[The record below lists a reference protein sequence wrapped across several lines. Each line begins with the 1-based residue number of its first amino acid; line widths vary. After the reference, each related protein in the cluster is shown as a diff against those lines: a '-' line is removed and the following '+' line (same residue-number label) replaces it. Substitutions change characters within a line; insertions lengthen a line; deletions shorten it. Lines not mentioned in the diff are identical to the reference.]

1 MKDQNTNLLE
11 EELLKYY
18 ILNNIWE
25 IYLRRSI
32 TISEILKEY
41 YEWRRQN
48 GLNLLLTEDK
58 LKEDKRLLTIS
69 YIQKYC
75 TFPYLY
81 YGREIEQL
89 RLSFEECVLEK
100 ISEYSIDNIV
110 YHDILYTTYLS
121 TIQSERAWMNPIYYY
136 NKNNDWKH
144 IVFDMMSD
152 KARKKYNM
160 GKYTHDIIS
169 D

>member
-11 EELLKYY
+11 EELFKYY

-25 IYLRRSI
+25 IYLRRSMA
-32 TISEILKEY
+32 ISEILKEY

-48 GLNLLLTEDK
+48 GLNLILTEDK
-58 LKEDKRLLTIS
+58 LKEDKRLLTIAH
-69 YIQKYC
+69 IKKYF
-75 TFPYLY
+75 TFFPYLY
-81 YGREIEQL
+81 YGREIGQL
-89 RLSFEECVLEK
+89 RASFEERVLKK
-100 ISEYSIDNIV
+100 ISEYIIDNNV
-110 YHDILYTTYLS
+110 ILYTSYLS
-121 TIQSERAWMNPIYYY
+121 TIQSERAWMNPICYY

-144 IVFDMMSD
+144 IVYDMMSD